1 LLRAATSILALLL
14 LVSGAGA
21 AAANE
26 LTFTASAPRACDA
39 PSTLRLLLKD
49 LEIPRNRAV
58 TIRAYAKPAQG
69 DESFIGLFAV
79 MGDSATAPG
88 NRKMPEAR
96 ITATPTF
103 RRSLE
108 AGSATAPLLVILRPF
123 AGKAALKDLD
133 WSVGA
138 VEWACR

>member
-103 RRSLE
+103 RRWLQ
-108 AGSATAPLLVILRPF
+108 AGSAAPLSVILRPF
-123 AGKAALKDLD
+123 GGKAALKDLD

>member
-1 LLRAATSILALLL
+1 MLRAASPILALLL
-14 LVSGAGA
+14 LVSSGGP

-26 LTFTASAPRACDA
+26 LTFAVAAPRACDA
-39 PSTLRLLLKD
+39 PSSLRLLLKD

-69 DESFIGLFAV
+69 EESFIGLFAV
-79 MGDSATAPG
+79 MGDSATAAG

-96 ITATPTF
+96 ITATPAF
-103 RRSLE
+103 RRWIE
-108 AGSATAPLLVILRPF
+108 AGSAAAPLSVILRPF
-123 AGKAALKDLD
+123 AGKTALKDLD
-133 WSVGA
+133 WSVRA

>member
-1 LLRAATSILALLL
+1 MLQAATPILALLL
-14 LVSGAGA
+14 LVSGAGT

-26 LTFTASAPRACDA
+26 LTFAVPAPRACDA

-69 DESFIGLFAV
+69 DESFIGLLAI
-79 MGDSATAPG
+79 MGDSVTAAG

-96 ITATPTF
+96 ITATPAF

-108 AGSATAPLLVILRPF
+108 ARP
-123 AGKAALKDLD
+123 
-133 WSVGA
+133 
-138 VEWACR
+138 RRRYR